1 MTDPDPS
8 LYSLVALVLLTIL
21 LGISYLSR
29 GRLATPGLLRFVW
42 LFFLVIT
49 ISEWI
54 SFIFALWILALL
66 SFCALREYFS
76 LVDIRLEDRWGI
88 LVSYLSIPC
97 MFYLIQIDWYGL
109 FIIAIPV
116 YAFLVMPFFVALGK
130 NYKGIVFSVGVLDFG
145 LFFYVFCVGH
155 ICYLIFFSERMAMLM
170 VLAVTID
177 DCIFRYFQRFSYP
190 LRCLLQAIFIVP
202 FYLIL
207 AKWSGIPLEHCV
219 ALGILIPVFSCI
231 GQFTLNQ
238 IEQDLGIR
246 ADRLQPG
253 RGRTIEA
260 LKSYLFTAPIVFHY
274 LRWFLK
280 WGDL

>member
-8 LYSLVALVLLTIL
+8 LHSLVVLVLLTIL

-29 GRLATPGLLRFVW
+29 DRLATPGLLRFIW

-66 SFCALREYFS
+66 SFFALREYFS
-76 LVDIRLEDRWGI
+76 LVDIRLQDRWGI

-97 MFYLIQIDWYGL
+97 MFYLVQINWYGF

-116 YAFLVMPFFVALGK
+116 YGFLVMPFFVALGRS
-130 NYKGIVFSVGVLDFG
+130 YKGIVFSVGVLDFG
-145 LFFYVFCVGH
+145 LFFYVFCIGH

-170 VLAVTID
+170 ILAVTGA
-177 DCIFRYFQRFSYP
+177 DCIFRYSRRFSYP
-190 LRCLLQAIFIVP
+190 LRCLWQTIFIIP

-207 AKWSGIPLEHCV
+207 TKWSGIPLEHCV
-219 ALGILIPVFSCI
+219 ALGIIIPVLSCI

-260 LKSYLFTAPIVFHY
+260 LKSYLFTVPIVFHY